1 MERDERFLEVIN
13 KLQITAYTLEKENGV
28 KNAQAKVSHYKNGVT
43 KSISSDIIVG
53 LCEAYPQVNANY
65 IFTGN
70 GAAFIQE
77 NTESEENEKDLSE
90 LTIRFLSEVNRIGI
104 SFYDI
109 AKKTGVKESMF
120 TKIKRG
126 IQEPSKKF
134 LNTFFECYPEIDKVW
149 LLTGEKKDDNLMNV
163 AKNCYSERLLSII
176 DALGMTDAEI
186 VKEIDSLD
194 KTLMSHIRNG
204 RQGASLNLISS
215 FCERF
220 PLIDANYI
228 LTGIGPMFKEEMP
241 SENINKDLQGI
252 QIDNRKQIRHMLD
265 TINEQQKTI
274 ENLTDYIKKIESQL
288 KNSMENKKNSRTA

>member
-1 MERDERFLEVIN
+1 MQLLRIPYIKPLARKFNHFVSVTSATCYDANILTNMES
-13 KLQITAYTLEKENGV
+13 
-28 KNAQAKVSHYKNGVT
+28 KN
-43 KSISSDIIVG
+43 
-53 LCEAYPQVNANY
+53 L
-65 IFTGN
+65 
-70 GAAFIQE
+70 
-77 NTESEENEKDLSE
+77 NEKDLSE

-176 DALGMTDAEI
+176 DALDMTDAEI

-228 LTGIGPMFKEEMP
+228 LTGNGPMFKEEQEAGYKQEVV
-241 SENINKDLQGI
+241 SDHSKKLFEEFNKQARILLAQRDEEIRNLQLENAF
-252 QIDNRKQIRHMLD
+252 
-265 TINEQQKTI
+265 
-274 ENLTDYIKKIESQL
+274 L
-288 KNSMENKKNSRTA
+288 KAQNNMQNVG

>member
-1 MERDERFLEVIN
+1 MES
-13 KLQITAYTLEKENGV
+13 
-28 KNAQAKVSHYKNGVT
+28 KN
-43 KSISSDIIVG
+43 
-53 LCEAYPQVNANY
+53 L
-65 IFTGN
+65 
-70 GAAFIQE
+70 
-77 NTESEENEKDLSE
+77 NEKDLSE

-176 DALGMTDAEI
+176 DALDMTDAEI

-194 KTLMSHIRNG
+194 KTLMS
-204 RQGASLNLISS
+204 
-215 FCERF
+215 
-220 PLIDANYI
+220 
-228 LTGIGPMFKEEMP
+228 
-241 SENINKDLQGI
+241 
-252 QIDNRKQIRHMLD
+252 
-265 TINEQQKTI
+265 
-274 ENLTDYIKKIESQL
+274 
-288 KNSMENKKNSRTA
+288 

>member
-1 MERDERFLEVIN
+1 MES
-13 KLQITAYTLEKENGV
+13 
-28 KNAQAKVSHYKNGVT
+28 KN
-43 KSISSDIIVG
+43 
-53 LCEAYPQVNANY
+53 L
-65 IFTGN
+65 
-70 GAAFIQE
+70 
-77 NTESEENEKDLSE
+77 NEKDLSE

-149 LLTGEKKDDNLMNV
+149 LLTGEKKEDNLMNI

-176 DALGMTDAEI
+176 DSLGMTDAEI

-228 LTGIGPMFKEEMP
+228 LTGNGPMFKEEQENEYKP
-241 SENINKDLQGI
+241 KDVSEYSKKLFEEFNKQTRILLAQRDEEIRNLQ
-252 QIDNRKQIRHMLD
+252 L
-265 TINEQQKTI
+265 
-274 ENLTDYIKKIESQL
+274 ENALL
-288 KNSMENKKNSRTA
+288 KAQSNMKNAG

>member
-1 MERDERFLEVIN
+1 MES
-13 KLQITAYTLEKENGV
+13 
-28 KNAQAKVSHYKNGVT
+28 KN
-43 KSISSDIIVG
+43 
-53 LCEAYPQVNANY
+53 L
-65 IFTGN
+65 
-70 GAAFIQE
+70 
-77 NTESEENEKDLSE
+77 NEKDLSE

-228 LTGIGPMFKEEMP
+228 LTGNGPMFKSQEGETENHDILTPEDRKVIQEAYQDIVEERDKRIARL
-241 SENINKDLQGI
+241 EKEI
-252 QIDNRKQIRHMLD
+252 
-265 TINEQQKTI
+265 I
-274 ENLTDYIKKIESQL
+274 ELKIKYR
-288 KNSMENKKNSRTA
+288 RTEIK

>member
-1 MERDERFLEVIN
+1 MES
-13 KLQITAYTLEKENGV
+13 
-28 KNAQAKVSHYKNGVT
+28 KN
-43 KSISSDIIVG
+43 
-53 LCEAYPQVNANY
+53 L
-65 IFTGN
+65 
-70 GAAFIQE
+70 
-77 NTESEENEKDLSE
+77 NEKDLSE

-149 LLTGEKKDDNLMNV
+149 LLTGEKKEDNLMNI

-176 DALGMTDAEI
+176 DSLGMTDAEI

-228 LTGIGPMFKEEMP
+228 LTGNGPMFKEEQENEYKP
-241 SENINKDLQGI
+241 KDVSEYSKKLFEEFNKQTRILLAQRDEEIRNLQ
-252 QIDNRKQIRHMLD
+252 L
-265 TINEQQKTI
+265 
-274 ENLTDYIKKIESQL
+274 ENALL
-288 KNSMENKKNSRTA
+288 KAQSNMQNAG

>member
-1 MERDERFLEVIN
+1 MQLLRIPYIKPLARKFNHFVSVTSATCYDANILTNME
-13 KLQITAYTLEKENGV
+13 G
-28 KNAQAKVSHYKNGVT
+28 KN
-43 KSISSDIIVG
+43 
-53 LCEAYPQVNANY
+53 L
-65 IFTGN
+65 
-70 GAAFIQE
+70 
-77 NTESEENEKDLSE
+77 NEKDLSE

-176 DALGMTDAEI
+176 DALDMTDAEI

-228 LTGIGPMFKEEMP
+228 LTGNGPMFKEEQATQ
-241 SENINKDLQGI
+241 NINEHSQVI
-252 QIDNRKQIRHMLD
+252 QIDNTKQVRHMLD
-265 TINEQQKTI
+265 VINEQQKTI
-274 ENLTDYIKKIESQL
+274 ENLTEYIKKIEGNPKRSI
-288 KNSMENKKNSRTA
+288 ENKKDGMTA